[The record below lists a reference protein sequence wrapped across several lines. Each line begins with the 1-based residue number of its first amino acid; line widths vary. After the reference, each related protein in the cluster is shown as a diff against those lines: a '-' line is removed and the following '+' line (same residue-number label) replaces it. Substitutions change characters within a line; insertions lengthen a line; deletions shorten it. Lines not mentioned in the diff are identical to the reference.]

1 MSRPATV
8 AIVYAFLIFGLTGAA
23 GGQTLPV
30 GVARVEITP
39 DGPIRLSGYQSRGDE
54 SRGVQQKLWAK
65 ALAIGSD
72 EQGAALLVTVDNLG
86 VPEAITRELAAPI
99 PSAAAL
105 RFPSSDRARSRIAHA
120 PRSGAAS
127 ARC

>member
-39 DGPIRLSGYQSRGDE
+39 DGPIRLRLTTTHG
-54 SRGVQQKLWAK
+54 KLW
-65 ALAIGSD
+65 
-72 EQGAALLVTVDNLG
+72 
-86 VPEAITRELAAPI
+86 R
-99 PSAAAL
+99 
-105 RFPSSDRARSRIAHA
+105 RA
-120 PRSGAAS
+120 
-127 ARC
+127 